1 MSEQLLKT
9 SQNIT
14 WKVNLSSHLDLN
26 QEEQQHSDMVFDI
39 LSHAYLNDCS
49 DKIVETLAVKYSQN
63 LSLAYTE
70 CSALKGTCQVSYIS
84 I

>member
-1 MSEQLLKT
+1 MLDT
-9 SQNIT
+9 SQNNT
-14 WKVNLSSHLDLN
+14 WNVSLSSSLDLN
-26 QEEQQHSDMVFDI
+26 QEEQHGDMVFDI

-49 DKIVETLAVKYSQN
+49 DKIGETLALKYSRN